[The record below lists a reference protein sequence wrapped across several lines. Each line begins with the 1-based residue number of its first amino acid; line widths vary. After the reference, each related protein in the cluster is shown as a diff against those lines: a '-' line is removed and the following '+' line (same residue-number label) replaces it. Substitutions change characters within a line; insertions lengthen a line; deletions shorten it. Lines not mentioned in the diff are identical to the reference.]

1 MSVKSSPELYQS
13 HFATAIDFQ
22 RYLADFKAAL
32 DGSAATSYGNYAQY
46 LPLNWQRTD
55 RLYRQFKLNDA
66 THQTL
71 TDLNRPL
78 RWLVIV
84 EPWCGDVSQS
94 LPVMARLAEAS
105 NNRIDLRL
113 AYRDQNPNLM
123 DAHLTDGVSHSIPI
137 LVQLDA
143 EYQVTGTWGPRPEEA
158 QALVKRLKSDPST
171 AVNYAEELHLW
182 YARNSQQAIQDELI
196 QLLKKG

>member
-66 THQTL
+66 AHQAL

-113 AYRDQNPNLM
+113 AYRDQNPSLI
-123 DAHLTDGVSHSIPI
+123 DAHLTDGVSQSIPI

-143 EYQVTGTWGPRPEEA
+143 GYQVTGTWGPRPAEA

-171 AVNYAEELHLW
+171 AVNYAEELHRW
-182 YARNSQQAIQDELI
+182 YGHNKQQSIQSELLA
-196 QLLKKG
+196 LLKK

>member
-1 MSVKSSPELYQS
+1 MSVKPSPELYQS
-13 HFATAIDFQ
+13 HFATAVDFQ

-66 THQTL
+66 AHQAL

-113 AYRDQNPNLM
+113 AYRDQNSNLI
-123 DAHLTDGVSHSIPI
+123 DAHLTDGVSQSIPI

-143 EYQVTGTWGPRPEEA
+143 EYQVTGTWGPRPKEA

-171 AVNYAEELHLW
+171 AVNYAEELHRW
-182 YARNSQQAIQDELI
+182 YGHNKQQSIQSELLA
-196 QLLKKG
+196 LLKK

>member
-66 THQTL
+66 AHQAL

-113 AYRDQNPNLM
+113 AYRDQNPSLI
-123 DAHLTDGVSHSIPI
+123 DAHLTDGVSQSIPI

-171 AVNYAEELHLW
+171 AVNYAEELHRW
-182 YARNSQQAIQDELI
+182 YGHNKQQSIQSELLA
-196 QLLKKG
+196 LLKK

>member
-1 MSVKSSPELYQS
+1 MSVKPSPELYQS
-13 HFATAIDFQ
+13 HFATAVDFQ

-55 RLYRQFKLNDA
+55 RLYRKFKLNDA
-66 THQTL
+66 AHQAL
-71 TDLNRPL
+71 TDLNRPM

-113 AYRDQNPNLM
+113 AYRDQNPSLI
-123 DAHLTDGVSHSIPI
+123 DAHLTDGVSQSIPI

-143 EYQVTGTWGPRPEEA
+143 EYQVTGTWGPRPAEA

-171 AVNYAEELHLW
+171 AVNYAEELHRW
-182 YARNSQQAIQDELI
+182 YGHNKQQSIQSELLD
-196 QLLKKG
+196 LLKK